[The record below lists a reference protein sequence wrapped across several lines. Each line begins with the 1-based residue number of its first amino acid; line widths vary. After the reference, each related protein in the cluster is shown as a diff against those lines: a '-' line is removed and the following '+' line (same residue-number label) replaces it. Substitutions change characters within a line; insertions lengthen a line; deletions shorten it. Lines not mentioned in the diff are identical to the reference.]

1 MSGWQMT
8 SENSEDLA
16 PSEEEEADN
25 LNPAFNEDVHMTSA
39 QVADEPVDLTEP
51 GKLERA
57 EQGVP

>member
-1 MSGWQMT
+1 MT

-25 LNPAFNEDVHMTSA
+25 LSPAFNEDVHMTSA